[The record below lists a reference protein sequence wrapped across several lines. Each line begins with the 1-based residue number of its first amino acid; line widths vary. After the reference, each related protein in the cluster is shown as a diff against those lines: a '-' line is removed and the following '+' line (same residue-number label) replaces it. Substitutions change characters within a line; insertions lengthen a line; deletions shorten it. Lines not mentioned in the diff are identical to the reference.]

1 MRFFTQ
7 GLVAL
12 ISLSVGIHNES
23 SGHSSV
29 LSSSAQ
35 KNNDDEPHSINQRM
49 MSERSGMFDVSAID
63 DDDLE
68 SVTSLFEQ
76 DIPTTRKDT
85 SLSSCGWLLGYVQH
99 CCQSGGLLGS
109 GDGGEVIGCG
119 HGKMG
124 DGITLGDVVV
134 DGLGVDA
141 TENNSSQGGVGLL
154 SNSTTDFIVG
164 VFYSEEGGNP
174 LQNFESANEDAIRAP
189 EGYWQF
195 FHAIAAFHS
204 LYIVLY
210 NLNFRNN
217 PSLVSIRINTRRNR
231 RKHHEKIIQRWTCA
245 GKSTRNL
252 LLRRVYLQVEKRMC
266 GGCLHCGEKF
276 CNLPL
281 RELGGID
288 LHHVIEEKKLF
299 NPSEG
304 VLKTFDKS
312 LKENRKL
319 VPLCKR
325 CHLHVHHMPGE
336 NDKFMAKL
344 ESTYRVDIDQSTG
357 VISAGKKSIYTNVK

>member
-12 ISLSVGIHNES
+12 ISLSFGIHNES
-23 SGHSSV
+23 SGHSCA

-35 KNNDDEPHSINQRM
+35 KNDDEPHSINQRM
-49 MSERSGMFDVSAID
+49 MSEHSGMFDVSAID

-68 SVTSLFEQ
+68 SVTSFEQ

-85 SLSSCGWLLGYVQH
+85 TLSSGWLLGYSDGGVMIDNNAGYDNIAGGVILGDVVH
-99 CCQSGGLLGS
+99 SGLLGS

-124 DGITLGDVVV
+124 GGITLGDVVV
-134 DGLGVDA
+134 DCLGVDA
-141 TENNSSQGGVGLL
+141 TENNSSQGEVGLL

-164 VFYSEEGGNP
+164 VFYAEEGGNP
-174 LQNFESANEDAIRAP
+174 LQNFDSANEDALRLP

-231 RKHHEKIIQRWTCA
+231 RKHHEKIIRLIYYE
-245 GKSTRNL
+245 RNWWDYVRL
-252 LLRRVYLQVEKRMC
+252 PSISFLMRRRRVEQ
-266 GGCLHCGEKF
+266 
-276 CNLPL
+276 N
-281 RELGGID
+281 
-288 LHHVIEEKKLF
+288 
-299 NPSEG
+299 
-304 VLKTFDKS
+304 
-312 LKENRKL
+312 
-319 VPLCKR
+319 
-325 CHLHVHHMPGE
+325 
-336 NDKFMAKL
+336 
-344 ESTYRVDIDQSTG
+344 
-357 VISAGKKSIYTNVK
+357 